1 MRSEPRKDGREAFCL
16 RGGNDRAPLR
26 PPRSAHPW
34 FSTVLSLAAHDM
46 TLQRG
51 GGIHDQGG
59 RTCRMTALAPF
70 PALKRMAVRWRK
82 TPEVSLAERM
92 HPH

>member
-1 MRSEPRKDGREAFCL
+1 MGVKEVASLRE
-16 RGGNDRAPLR
+16 GNGPAPLR
-26 PPRSAHPW
+26 PPLSAHPW
-34 FSTVLSLAAHDM
+34 FLTVLSRAAHDM
-46 TLQRG
+46 MLQRG
-51 GGIHDQGG
+51 GGTHDQGG
-59 RTCRMTALAPF
+59 RTCLPTALAPF